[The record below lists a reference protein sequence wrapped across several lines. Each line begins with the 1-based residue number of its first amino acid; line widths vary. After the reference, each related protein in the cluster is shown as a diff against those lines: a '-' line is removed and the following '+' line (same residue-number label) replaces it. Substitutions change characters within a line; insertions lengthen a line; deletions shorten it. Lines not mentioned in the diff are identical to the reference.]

1 MSELQ
6 SCSVPVRLPLDF
18 EAMIQLLRKHS
29 STYMV
34 PKMDCYYDGDH
45 NRVQVYIE
53 LPGVCREN
61 LHVTIA
67 NDSVIG
73 QRGIQI
79 WGFSIAPYWHLS
91 KGSTTTS
98 SDDGNNLMAPA
109 CVPSMALKCGY
120 DLPPHF
126 TTQERKYGEFLRFL
140 PVPAT
145 TMAKDIHAELDAG
158 ILMVSFPC
166 RKPLTEAEYKFL
178 QEEIKIE

>member
-6 SCSVPVRLPLDF
+6 SLCSVPVRLPLDF

-61 LHVTIA
+61 
-67 NDSVIG
+67 
-73 QRGIQI
+73 
-79 WGFSIAPYWHLS
+79 F

-120 DLPPHF
+120 GLPPHF